1 MIALYLSDF
10 ILGIDDENH
19 NLSLD
24 NIAYEFEKL
33 FKKLKDIRKNN
44 KHLISE
50 VNIVENHKIN
60 GYLLNDIISRIKV
73 IDKDVYSYMLSTLTK
88 PSYIADKQVDT
99 VVYGDI
105 MYQSIVI
112 NQCYQNKGIL
122 INLILN
128 NNFTNRLPYKDSYIT
143 LMHQENY
150 EYVNKYV
157 LLDDTFYL
165 SRIYLDMLNSGY
177 NLLFHTD
184 AYNKLCDTYYINSSS
199 AIEAKIKYILDRNI
213 IRNFDKVNVNYE
225 KNGIGAIK
233 ENNPMVRIYFKHDVG
248 NIYFLDV
255 TNDHGNSHIN
265 QKIKLAPKKFEEKE
279 KLKDIFEIDDDM
291 YKRKN

>member
-1 MIALYLSDF
+1 MITLYLSDF
-10 ILGIDDENH
+10 ILGIDNEKNK
-19 NLSLD
+19 LSLD

-33 FKKLKDIRKNN
+33 FKNLSDIKKSY
-44 KHLISE
+44 KHLVGE
-50 VNIVENHKIN
+50 VNIIENHKIN
-60 GYLLNDIISRIKV
+60 GYLLYDIITKIRDRNLK
-73 IDKDVYSYMLSTLTK
+73 SYMLSILTK
-88 PSYIADKQVDT
+88 SPYIVNEQFET

-105 MYQSIVI
+105 SHQSIVI

-122 INLILN
+122 INLIIN
-128 NNFTNRLPYKDSYIT
+128 NNFTNRLLYKDSYIT

-150 EYVNKYV
+150 EYIKKYV
-157 LLDDTFYL
+157 LLDDAFYL
-165 SRIYLDMLNSGY
+165 SRIYLEMLNSGY

-184 AYNKLCDTYYINSSS
+184 AYNKLCDTYYINASS

-213 IRNFDKVNVNYE
+213 IRKFDKVNVNYE

-248 NIYFLDV
+248 NIYFLDI

>member
-1 MIALYLSDF
+1 MITLYLSDF
-10 ILGIDDENH
+10 ILGIDDKNH

-60 GYLLNDIISRIKV
+60 GYLLYDIITKIRDRNLK
-73 IDKDVYSYMLSTLTK
+73 SYMLSTLTK

-157 LLDDTFYL
+157 LLDDAFYL

-177 NLLFHTD
+177 NLLFHIH
-184 AYNKLCDTYYINSSS
+184 AYNTLCEKIFLSFSKEIIYRINSILQLNYFEDYDCDIIKKESD
-199 AIEAKIKYILDRNI
+199 KIYT
-213 IRNFDKVNVNYE
+213 IRNQ
-225 KNGIGAIK
+225 
-233 ENNPMVRIYFKHDVG
+233 NPMYRIYFYKNG
-248 NIYFLDV
+248 KNIYFLELAYNHN
-255 TNDHGNSHIN
+255 TNNIN
-265 QKIKLAPKKFEEKE
+265 NKVRSAEKRYKE
-279 KLKDIFEIDDDM
+279 QDMLKDIFEIDDDM